1 MKIGIDK
8 TCLNNIDKLKKFKN
22 CQIIYIFDTESLS
35 ELLRTNLYCV
45 HISQIKQ
52 IDINLT
58 SYTLKAIKT
67 LKIENISEEDIP
79 KKKDYKFCIIIP
91 SYNNDHGNIEGK
103 TFLQKCVESVLNQTY
118 EDYTLVIVDDM
129 STDKSVET
137 VENCVDNFEGKDRI
151 TYLIRNSYK
160 RYNGGNRNVG
170 IEYALKNIEFDYFVF
185 MDSDDWLKN
194 ENVLQNINDNLWDCE
209 MLLTGTE
216 ILFQDGTVHKKVN
229 TFDTFEDLFLS
240 TDKCWCT
247 AWARVIRKDKIVYFP
262 EGTTMEDRTWCYEQ
276 TDNIDINN
284 VRVLE
289 DMCYVWNRKNVTNS
303 VCLVRDDIWKAS
315 AWKHIGQQLMLIP
328 KLKHKEMIPILK
340 DRIQVCINKAN
351 SGIYDQY

>member
-8 TCLNNIDKLKKFKN
+8 TCLNNIDKLKKFKD
-22 CQIIYIFDTESLS
+22 CQIIYIFDKEPLS
-35 ELLRTNLYCV
+35 KLLETGLYCV

-58 SYTLKAIKT
+58 NYTLQAIKT
-67 LKIENISEEDIP
+67 LKIENIKETDIP
-79 KKKDYKFCIIIP
+79 KKKDYKFAIIIP
-91 SYNNDHGNIEGK
+91 NYNNDHGDIQGK
-103 TFLQKCVESVLNQTY
+103 TFLQTCIESVLNQTY
-118 EDYTLVIVDDM
+118 KNFELIIVDDM
-129 STDKSVET
+129 SVDNSVET
-137 VENCVDNFEGKDRI
+137 VDNYVEKDKRI
-151 TYLIRNSYK
+151 HQIKNNYK
-160 RYNGGNRNVG
+160 RYNGGSRNVG
-170 IEYALKNIEFDYFVF
+170 IEYALKNIEFDYFAF
-185 MDSDDWLKN
+185 LDSDDWFKN
-194 ENVLQNINDNLWDCE
+194 ENVLQNINDSLWDCE

-216 ILFQDGTVHKKVN
+216 ILFQDGTTHKKVN

-276 TDNIDINN
+276 TDNININN

-289 DMCYVWNRKNVTNS
+289 DMCYIWNRKNVTNS
-303 VCLVRDDIWKAS
+303 VCLVRGDVWKAS

-328 KLKHKEMIPILK
+328 KLKHKEMIPILQ
-340 DRIQVCINKAN
+340 DRIQACINKIN
-351 SGIYDQY
+351 NGIYDQY